1 MVRNPLKTLQMI
13 NSMLFKDR
21 KHAGEELSSRLQDM
35 RGTDAVVLAI
45 PRGGLPLGAIL
56 SKRLG
61 LPLDVVLTKK
71 IGHPYNREYAIGA
84 VSLKGRIL
92 ETQASEADEGYIE
105 SETSRIRAL
114 LKTRDEQYHQKREAL
129 QVQGKKVILVDDG
142 IATGSTVLAT
152 VDLLHQEGA
161 EEIILA
167 IPVAPPSSVRRL
179 AAAAHVDRVV
189 CLYEPR
195 DFYAIGQFYEN
206 FGQVSDEEAIAL
218 LEGAS
223 VES

>member
-1 MVRNPLKTLQMI
+1 MVRNILKTEKMI
-13 NSMLFKDR
+13 NSFFFKDR
-21 KHAGEELSSRLQDM
+21 EQAGEELASRLTEM
-35 RGTDAVVLAI
+35 RGTNSVVLAI

-71 IGHPYNREYAIGA
+71 IGHPYNKEYAIGA

-92 ETQASEADEGYIE
+92 EAQASEADKAYIE
-105 SETSRIRAL
+105 SETARIRTL
-114 LKTRDEQYHQKREAL
+114 LQERYAQYHKKREAL
-129 QVQGKKVILVDDG
+129 QILGRKVILVDDG
-142 IATGSTVLAT
+142 IATGSTMLAT

-167 IPVAPPSSVRRL
+167 IPVSPPSSVRRL
-179 AAAAHVDRVV
+179 SKAAHVDRVV
-189 CLYEPR
+189 CLYQPH
-195 DFYAIGQFYEN
+195 DFYAIGQYYQN

-218 LEGAS
+218 LEGTS
-223 VES
+223 LVS

>member
-1 MVRNPLKTLQMI
+1 MNHSI
-13 NSMLFKDR
+13 LFKDR
-21 KHAGEELSSRLQDM
+21 KHAGEELASRLREM
-35 RGTDAVVLAI
+35 RGTNAVVLAI
-45 PRGGLPLGAIL
+45 PRGGLPLGAVI

-92 ETQASEADEGYIE
+92 EAQAGEADKAYIE
-105 SETSRIRAL
+105 SETSRIRDL
-114 LKTRDEQYHQKREAL
+114 LKARDAQYHQKREAL
-129 QVQGKKVILVDDG
+129 QIRGKKVILVDDG
-142 IATGSTVLAT
+142 IATGSTMLAT

-167 IPVAPPSSVRRL
+167 IPVAPPSAVRRL
-179 AAAAHVDRVV
+179 AEAVHVDRVV

-206 FGQVSDEEAIAL
+206 FGQVSDKEAIAL
-218 LEGAS
+218 LEGS
-223 VES
+223 SLVS